1 MPRNPDTLD
10 IDDHA
15 ATLGLSML
23 YVPSMRN
30 GPELRED
37 RGNAIIST
45 EPLLDPFA
53 LELPL
58 ARQRRVALGAAIRCR
73 PPRARSG
80 SSWSMRI
87 SSP

>member
-1 MPRNPDTLD
+1 
-10 IDDHA
+10 
-15 ATLGLSML
+15 
-23 YVPSMRN
+23 MRN

-58 ARQRRVALGAAIRCR
+58 ARQRRVALGAAVRSR
-73 PPRARSG
+73 RARARSA
-80 SSWSMRI
+80 SS
-87 SSP
+87 